1 MNLIVGKNQED
12 NWQVGQLYPTLEMR
26 SFRAFRTTG
35 ASQRENRM
43 KFDDEATGTLVSLG
57 SVVSAGRKSMAAES
71 MTFWGASSLPRLT
84 QASPVPT
91 LVSFQ
96 NAVRLGRERC
106 AGRVKARREPTPV
119 AARQGGA

>member
-1 MNLIVGKNQED
+1 
-12 NWQVGQLYPTLEMR
+12 
-26 SFRAFRTTG
+26 
-35 ASQRENRM
+35 M
-43 KFDDEATGTLVSLG
+43 KCDDEATGTLVAPG
-57 SVVSAGRKSMAAES
+57 SVGSAGRTSVAAES
-71 MTFWGASSLPRLT
+71 VTFWGASSLPRLF

-91 LVSFQ
+91 LLWFQ

>member
-1 MNLIVGKNQED
+1 
-12 NWQVGQLYPTLEMR
+12 
-26 SFRAFRTTG
+26 
-35 ASQRENRM
+35 M
-43 KFDDEATGTLVSLG
+43 KCDDEATGTLVAPG
-57 SVVSAGRKSMAAES
+57 SVGSAGRKSVAAES
-71 MTFWGASSLPRLT
+71 VTFWGASSLPRLI

-91 LVSFQ
+91 LLRFQ

>member
-1 MNLIVGKNQED
+1 
-12 NWQVGQLYPTLEMR
+12 
-26 SFRAFRTTG
+26 
-35 ASQRENRM
+35 M
-43 KFDDEATGTLVSLG
+43 KFNDEATGTLVSLG

-91 LVSFQ
+91 LL
-96 NAVRLGRERC
+96 RLQKAIRPGREHC

>member
-1 MNLIVGKNQED
+1 
-12 NWQVGQLYPTLEMR
+12 
-26 SFRAFRTTG
+26 
-35 ASQRENRM
+35 M
-43 KFDDEATGTLVSLG
+43 KFDDEAIGALVARR
-57 SVVSAGRKSMAAES
+57 SVGSAGRKSVAAERL
-71 MTFWGASSLPRLT
+71 TFWGASSLPRLT

-106 AGRVKARREPTPV
+106 AGRVKARREPAPV